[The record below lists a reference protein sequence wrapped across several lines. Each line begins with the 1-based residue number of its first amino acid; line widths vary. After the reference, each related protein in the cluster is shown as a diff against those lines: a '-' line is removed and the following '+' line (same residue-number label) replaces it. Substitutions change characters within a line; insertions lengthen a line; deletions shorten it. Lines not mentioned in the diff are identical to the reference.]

1 MSIPI
6 KQALSVARKTGR
18 WCRAIVQLE
27 DDTVV
32 NCYGAERCWY
42 QSTADGLLRLSAEE
56 VERLIHLLDELEHS
70 LLKRFSSLS

>member
-1 MSIPI
+1 MSIHI
-6 KQALSVARKTGR
+6 KQALSVARNTGR

-42 QSTADGLLRLSAEE
+42 QKTGESLVRLSAEE
-56 VERLIHLLDELEHS
+56 VDRLIQLLDELEHS